1 MSDAPLTGLRV
12 LELGQL
18 IAGPACATLLGWL
31 GADVVKVEP
40 PAGDPLRSWRCPPGA
55 TGEWFRSVA
64 RGKRLVAA
72 DLHDPAGRARV
83 AALAA
88 RADVLVENFRPGRME
103 AWGLGPEALWPAN
116 PGLVYCRVSGH
127 GQRGPRAGWPGFA
140 AVAEALGGLRALTG
154 HPGGPTLRTNL
165 SLADSVAG
173 MQATIGV
180 LAALIARGR
189 TGRGQVVDVS
199 LVDTVASLLEA
210 APAEAAAG
218 RPRGPAGASIDGV
231 VPTGAFRCADG
242 AEIVLGANSDGLF
255 RRLMHAIGCP
265 ALAADPALATNPGRV
280 AQRDRVDGAIA
291 AWAAARTAAAAEA
304 ALVAAGIPAGRVR
317 LPAELLDDR
326 SLWDRGT
333 LESLTAPDGW
343 SGPLVRPGPVLSH
356 TPGRSAFAGGG
367 PVGADT
373 DAVLA
378 DWGRLPG
385 PPLGPA

>member
-18 IAGPACATLLGWL
+18 IAGPACGTLLGWL
-31 GADVVKVEP
+31 GAEVVKVEP
-40 PAGDPLRSWRCPPGA
+40 PSGDPLRTWRCPPGA

-72 DLHDPAGRARV
+72 DLHTPAGRATV
-83 AALAA
+83 SALAA

-103 AWGLGPEALWPAN
+103 EWGLGPASLHALN

-127 GQRGPRAGWPGFA
+127 GQSGPRAGWPGFA

-154 HPGGPTLRTNL
+154 QPGGPTLRTNL
-165 SLADSVAG
+165 SLADTVAG
-173 MQATIGV
+173 LQATIGV

-242 AEIVLGANSDGLF
+242 AEVVLGANSDGLY
-255 RRLMHAIGCP
+255 RRLMATIGRP
-265 ALAADPALATNPGRV
+265 DLAADPALATNPGRV
-280 AQRDRVDGAIA
+280 AQRARVDGAIA
-291 AWAAARTAAAAEA
+291 DWAAARPAAAAES

-317 LPAELLDDR
+317 LPAELLTDDT
-326 SLWDRGT
+326 LWARGT
-333 LESLTAPDGW
+333 LESLRAPDGW
-343 SGPLVRPGPVLSH
+343 AGPLVRPGPLLSD
-356 TPGRSAFAGGG
+356 TPGRSTFAAGG

-373 DAVLA
+373 EAVLA
-378 DWGRLPG
+378 DWARLPG
-385 PPLGPA
+385 PPLPRP